1 MYGVVPA
8 AGVAIVLVATYML
21 VILSTD
27 ISWFHALAPDT
38 ALKMSVM
45 RVWAILKSI
54 GDIGTTYKS

>member
-21 VILSTD
+21 VIFSTD
-27 ISWFHALAPDT
+27 ISWFHAPASDT

-54 GDIGTTYKS
+54 GDIGTTW